1 MPLATARAS
10 IASCSD
16 GSDEMGQKGW
26 LAKRSVYL
34 TLDALL
40 LSYTI
45 SLTGTH
51 LYLAVT
57 LTDEFRVKIHL
68 LIISRISTYV
78 EGCVPSPPLN
88 CSGEYVTTKLR

>member
-16 GSDEMGQKGW
+16 GSDEMSQKGW

-45 SLTGTH
+45 SLTDTH
-51 LYLAVT
+51 LYLALT
-57 LTDEFRVKIHL
+57 LKFEHANERSVSSAGTRHKHI
-68 LIISRISTYV
+68 TYNLV
-78 EGCVPSPPLN
+78 ITQV
-88 CSGEYVTTKLR
+88 

>member
-16 GSDEMGQKGW
+16 GSDEMSQKGW

-45 SLTGTH
+45 SLTDTH
-51 LYLAVT
+51 LYLAVH
-57 LTDEFRVKIHL
+57 DPQHANERSVS
-68 LIISRISTYV
+68 SRRQQAQAQTHRCKDKHIDAIY
-78 EGCVPSPPLN
+78 
-88 CSGEYVTTKLR
+88 